1 MLAVRIDLLLHINN
15 NTNERMCGTL
25 CVLDNKGE
33 NDEYEDC
40 INQSMPFCVLLCK
53 AKQVKDN
60 IYDI

>member
-33 NDEYEDC
+33 NDEYVDY
-40 INQSMPFCVLLCK
+40 INQSMCSLCSFVPS
-53 AKQVKDN
+53 QRSQR
-60 IYDI
+60 